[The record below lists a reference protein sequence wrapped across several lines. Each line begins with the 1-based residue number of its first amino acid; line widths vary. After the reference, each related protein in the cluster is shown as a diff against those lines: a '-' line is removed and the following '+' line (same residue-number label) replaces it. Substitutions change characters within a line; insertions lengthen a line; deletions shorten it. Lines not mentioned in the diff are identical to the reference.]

1 MRDTKNTRHEDATMN
16 FLTAGSIDSNTTK
29 LTIITM
35 TATAKSLLAEIQ
47 SAKTAKARQAALA
60 RFQRINSERV
70 ALIEA
75 HGLQVW
81 AATL

>member
-1 MRDTKNTRHEDATMN
+1 MN
-16 FLTAGSIDSNTTK
+16 FLTAGSIDSNTAK

-35 TATAKSLLAEIQ
+35 TATAKSLAVKIQ

-60 RFQRINSERV
+60 RFQRLNGERV

-75 HGLQVW
+75 HGLETWV
-81 AATL
+81 ATL